1 LKNKACVD
9 IRQTTRVAYNNVNNY
24 SSQMQW
30 LQRHRDESAAVVRAY
45 NDQFDIGRRSLLDVL
60 DSENESFQSNRAY
73 ASAQYDLKIAQLQT
87 LYSMGQLLPALGIK
101 RDNLPE
107 VSEVSKRELNAA
119 NVCTAANAQ
128 AE

>member
-1 LKNKACVD
+1 MKHF
-9 IRQTTRVAYNNVNNY
+9 R
-24 SSQMQW
+24 
-30 LQRHRDESAAVVRAY
+30 
-45 NDQFDIGRRSLLDVL
+45 
-60 DSENESFQSNRAY
+60 SNRAY
-73 ASAQYDLKIAQLQT
+73 ASAQYDLKIAQFQT
-87 LYSMGQLLPALGIK
+87 LYSMGQLLPALGIQ